1 VALVGAAGAFV
12 LAAAAGIPV
21 VAQAPTIPRDAL
33 ARVVAELEPEIR
45 RAMLDG
51 GIPSL
56 TIAMTDRSA
65 ELWSGAYGISNREA
79 RGRNTVARAQGSCA
93 VRPRNDDEA

>member
-1 VALVGAAGAFV
+1 LALAGAAGASV
-12 LAAAAGIPV
+12 LGVAGVTPLR
-21 VAQAPTIPRDAL
+21 AQSPAIPRDAL

-45 RAMLDG
+45 RAMLEG

-65 ELWSGAYGISNREA
+65 ELWSGAYGTSNRGA

-93 VRPRNDDEA
+93 VRPRLE

>member
-1 VALVGAAGAFV
+1 VALAGAAGAFV
-12 LAAAAGIPV
+12 LAVGVIPLR
-21 VAQAPTIPRDAL
+21 AQSPTIPRDAL

-45 RAMLDG
+45 RAMLEG

-56 TIAMTDRSA
+56 TIAVTDRSA
-65 ELWSGAYGISNREA
+65 ELWSGAYGTSNRGA